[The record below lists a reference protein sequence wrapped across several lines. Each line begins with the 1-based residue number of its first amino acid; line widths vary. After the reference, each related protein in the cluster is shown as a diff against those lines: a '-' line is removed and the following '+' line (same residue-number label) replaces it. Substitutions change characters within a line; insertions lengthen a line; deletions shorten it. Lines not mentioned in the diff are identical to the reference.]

1 MRPYDAV
8 SFFLNTMKTLL
19 TILLLLASSYIYAA
33 ENCLHIRGHI
43 SGIANDT
50 LIAQLIDIETSRM
63 TESKTCRTE
72 GGSFDISI
80 PTDKVAYL
88 AITYKTLS
96 EGKTAK
102 KDLTYIAVPGEELIM
117 NSTADGISIEG
128 SQFYKDYKQF
138 EDFNKT
144 FQAKWRQ
151 LNLDFATKRDTPGA
165 NIDSLKQVFSG
176 KADAMRH
183 TISEEAMDYI
193 KKNPSSEIAIVMLNN
208 VFCTDIDRASA
219 LLDSQVA
226 NGRFKAYYDFVVK
239 KAHTDAVRLEA
250 SKAVK
255 EGNLAPDFT
264 LTDINGNKL
273 KLSSL
278 RGKYVVLDF
287 WGSWCGWCIKGMPE
301 MKKYYEKYRNRMEI
315 LGIACNDKE
324 AKWKAAVEKHQLPWL
339 HVLNNTPD
347 DVTARYNITGYPTK
361 IVLDPEGRILKIVSG
376 ESPEFYT
383 FIDERVK

>member
-1 MRPYDAV
+1 
-8 SFFLNTMKTLL
+8 MKTFL
-19 TILLLLASSYIYAA
+19 TILLFFASSYIYAA
-33 ENCLHIRGHI
+33 ENIIYIKGNI
-43 SGIANDT
+43 SDITNDT
-50 LIAQLIDIETSRM
+50 LTVQLIDIETSRM
-63 TESKTCRTE
+63 TESRTCHTE
-72 GGSFDISI
+72 GGRFDISI

-88 AITYKTLS
+88 SITYKTLS
-96 EGKTAK
+96 EGKTTK
-102 KDLTYIAVPGEELIM
+102 KNLTYIAVPGEELIIK
-117 NSTADGISIEG
+117 TTTEGISVDG
-128 SQFYKDYKQF
+128 TQFYKNYKQF

-151 LNLDFATKRDTPGA
+151 MNHDFATQRDAPGA
-165 NIDSLKQVFSG
+165 NTDSLKLVFSS

-193 KKNPSSEIAIVMLNN
+193 RKNPSSEIAIVMLNN
-208 VFCTDIDRASA
+208 VFCTDIDSASA
-219 LLDSQVA
+219 LLDSTVR
-226 NGRFKAYYDFVVK
+226 NGRFNAYYEFVVK

-250 SKAVK
+250 GKAVK

-264 LTDINGNKL
+264 LTDINGSKL

-287 WGSWCGWCIKGMPE
+287 WGSWCGWCIKGMPD

-324 AKWKAAVEKHQLPWL
+324 PKWKAAVEKHQLPWL
-339 HVLNNTPD
+339 HVLNGTPD

-361 IVLDPEGRILKIVSG
+361 IVLDTEGRILKIVSG
-376 ESPEFYT
+376 ESPDFYT
-383 FIDERVK
+383 FLDERLNEK